1 MFAFT
6 LYGSMLDIHPGMAGY
21 RMVFSTMVGFAI
33 LGILITTL
41 LISMIKKKQ
50 NEQIAE

>member
-6 LYGSMLDIHPGMAGY
+6 LYGSMLDRNPGMAGY
-21 RMVFSTMVGFAI
+21 RMVFSTMVGFAV

-41 LISMIKKKQ
+41 LINMIKKKQ
-50 NEQIAE
+50 NEPVAE